1 MRLIDADALPREE
14 FQIVNE
20 WHMHKNVGVVFA
32 EDIDRAP
39 TVDDVAPVRHGH
51 WKQDKGGKVSANCSI
66 CDSWMPFRILPYCPY
81 CGARMDEEVD

>member
-14 FQIVNE
+14 FQIVDE

-39 TVDDVAPVRHGH
+39 TVDDVAPVRRGRWKREYGH
-51 WKQDKGGKVSANCSI
+51 YKCSL
-66 CDSWMPFRILPYCPY
+66 CNGLDDFVDNYCPD
-81 CGARMDEEVD
+81 CGAFMDRRVD